1 MAEYNNPGNIRP
13 GQKYAGETGK
23 FYAARDG
30 SKYVI
35 FDSKEMGLRALF
47 IDLKSKINQF
57 DGDVEKIISKYAP
70 SSDANPTKNYIDF
83 VKSNVGKDI
92 VTEQDLPK
100 LVSAVIKF
108 ENKPKT
114 ASKYLK
120 PDLLQTA
127 MQLSSVNMPQKTT
140 LAEAKEIV
148 GIESKAPK
156 QQNTS
161 NEQETILSTVR
172 PATDARAK
180 RVQKLI
186 DASEEP
192 LNIIEERQ
200 QSNIPTKQ
208 IADKTLNIIETR
220 QKSDGSIDDS
230 DSVAILEQR
239 QNVVASQP
247 DETELSLLE
256 RQTKPIERQAKPIE
270 KNVNGFLYGKPDP
283 LNFLPNQAIDK
294 PLGTFTENIS
304 AAYRASRATDQ
315 SVSEGT
321 MLRDEWQPI
330 IDEINEKTGSSYFN
344 PADHLR
350 AGLFSAP
357 ATQGDGE
364 RKYQYSTQKIFKH
377 IQDNS
382 DVLPDLQTITHE
394 QLLKQ
399 AQQQALANRENFGEV
414 THRSPGASNVIAR
427 FLGSMG
433 GIATDPVVYESM
445 GFAGAS
451 KTLYGAMFREAA
463 IGAGTEAVAQAGV
476 KEWYESL
483 GLDYTY
489 QQFWQAIAFGGVFGA
504 GTPLAFRIGGKTIR
518 ATGKTISLTA
528 DQVKK
533 GYQALVGSGAAR
545 ETGTTRAARAT
556 AEAADDAVA
565 ANPLGPAPDAPEQII
580 VYAPNGQPQVATV
593 VARSESGSIIV
604 KLADGKETVVGD
616 EGIISSSVYDPN
628 FKIESI
634 EGTPLVKNLSDDEI
648 IAVIETLDRK
658 INTPGQTQSAMTSF
672 VSQRNALRIEQKRRA
687 GEDVTTPDDPIIS
700 SRQDAEI
707 AHDARVMDADRAVE
721 NNVPPSMPDVP
732 PATVRPPESVY
743 DADNLDGVIF
753 RFNAKDIEVDAK
765 TFQFKEGGD
774 EFGVT
779 KRLQGVKTWNP
790 YLSGTVTVYE
800 YANGSRFIAD
810 GHQRLGLAKRIMAQ
824 DPSQDVRLHG
834 YLFREI
840 DGIDPE
846 VARAFAAIKN
856 ISEGTGTAIDAT
868 KVLRD
873 APERFED
880 LPPNSVLVRQA
891 RALVNLSD
899 EGFGVV
905 INGVVPPNYAALV
918 GRLIPDD
925 EGLQLN
931 ALSVLSKTDPAN
943 EFQAEAIVRQVRDA
957 GAEKVT
963 QIGLFGEEV
972 ITESFFA
979 ERARILDR
987 AQKILRQD
995 KNAFKS
1001 LVDNASRLEAEGNQL
1016 AKQANQRRADNDTQ
1030 AIALLQA
1037 LANRKGDLSDA
1048 LTAAAKQARD
1058 TGSYAEPSRSFVEA
1072 IRRSIESG
1080 DFDRISTG
1088 DVGQPVNVAA
1098 ESRSGTQEAERV
1110 VDEFDQPGGE
1120 GVINQANQ
1128 LQDDIFGAVDPE
1140 PQPVREVKIPE
1151 DRIIRLKDLDVVEA
1165 KAIETQARINQ
1176 AFQSVDDLM
1185 DRGAR
1190 NHDDLTAQIKT
1201 VAESVGAKQK
1211 VAPLKLR
1218 KRVEEK
1224 IRDKYEGDLNLVTDV
1239 ARGGIEAETNEIAD
1253 AFVEAISQRYK
1264 VIDEGYIFTAE
1275 GYFDRKLAVIFD
1287 DGQIG
1292 EIQIWSPGML
1302 EAKNSRGHDL
1312 YKISRDL
1319 KQPKEAREKA
1329 VADMQQLYGDVA
1341 ANLSDSWKAILARQI
1356 PSGIDAP
1363 SRAATEA
1370 TTARVTSGDPS
1381 SPITSE
1387 ASIRDQL
1394 PVSDND
1400 TILPLDISMVGIKSS
1415 TRKNLIGASSDNID
1429 IANQN
1434 VKVDLDEEIPVSLR
1448 VDPETNEVIAQTMT
1462 LRQIQDD
1469 ISQDVKMLDRLRGC
1483 VK

>member
-1 MAEYNNPGNIRP
+1 MSIFL
-13 GQKYAGETGK
+13 GK
-23 FYAARDG
+23 KDPTVMLDFAPQSKG
-30 SKYVI
+30 SLGFLDNLTKAYENFEANRTSV
-35 FDSKEMGLRALF
+35 
-47 IDLKSKINQF
+47 
-57 DGDVEKIISKYAP
+57 
-70 SSDANPTKNYIDF
+70 SDANLLEEELQPYVDILQKEAESGFQFTDTGMRVGYNPAHNLRFGLFNDELRMGNFQKAADGLESQIKELYN
-83 VKSNVGKDI
+83 SNP
-92 VTEQDLPK
+92 E
-100 LVSAVIKF
+100 
-108 ENKPKT
+108 
-114 ASKYLK
+114 KY
-120 PDLLQTA
+120 PDLKDFSV
-127 MQLSSVNMPQKTT
+127 LSAYERT
-140 LAEAKEIV
+140 KE
-148 GIESKAPK
+148 
-156 QQNTS
+156 
-161 NEQETILSTVR
+161 
-172 PATDARAK
+172 RAVK
-180 RVQKLI
+180 
-186 DASEEP
+186 
-192 LNIIEERQ
+192 
-200 QSNIPTKQ
+200 
-208 IADKTLNIIETR
+208 
-220 QKSDGSIDDS
+220 
-230 DSVAILEQR
+230 
-239 QNVVASQP
+239 
-247 DETELSLLE
+247 
-256 RQTKPIERQAKPIE
+256 IE
-270 KNVNGFLYGKPDP
+270 KEY
-283 LNFLPNQAIDK
+283 
-294 PLGTFTENIS
+294 
-304 AAYRASRATDQ
+304 
-315 SVSEGT
+315 
-321 MLRDEWQPI
+321 
-330 IDEINEKTGSSYFN
+330 NEVV
-344 PADHLR
+344 
-350 AGLFSAP
+350 
-357 ATQGDGE
+357 Q
-364 RKYQYSTQKIFKH
+364 
-377 IQDNS
+377 
-382 DVLPDLQTITHE
+382 
-394 QLLKQ
+394 
-399 AQQQALANRENFGEV
+399 
-414 THRSPGASNVIAR
+414 RSPGLSNWFAQTFGEI
-427 FLGSMG
+427 GSA
-433 GIATDPVVYESM
+433 ATDPAYAAAYLFGGGSGRLLQIALTEAAL
-445 GFAGAS
+445 GAGAEGLIAT
-451 KTLYGAMFREAA
+451 KVQDWYKETGREFTDEEFWTQVLLGGT
-463 IGAGTEAVAQAGV
+463 IGAA
-476 KEWYESL
+476 SP
-483 GLDYTY
+483 
-489 QQFWQAIAFGGVFGA
+489 F
-504 GTPLAFRIGGKTIR
+504 AFRGLGIVGGKTVQ
-518 ATGKTISLTA
+518 GVKMTA
-528 DQVKK
+528 KQMRK
-533 GYQALVGSGAAR
+533 GLQALKESGSPSTPLG
-545 ETGTTRAARAT
+545 RAAENELDNQVNIEET
-556 AEAADDAVA
+556 
-565 ANPLGPAPDAPEQII
+565 NPLTSKKVDSTEQVTDAPEQII

-593 VARSESGSIIV
+593 VARSETGSIIV
-604 KLADGKETVVGD
+604 KLADGKETLVGD
-616 EGIISSSVYDPN
+616 KGIISSSVYDPN
-628 FKIESI
+628 FMIESI

-800 YANGSRFIAD
+800 YANGRRFIAD

-891 RALVNLSD
+891 RALVNLSV

-905 INGVVPPNYAALV
+905 INGVVPPNYGALV

-1128 LQDDIFGAVDPE
+1128 LQDDIFGAADPE

-1165 KAIETQARINQ
+1165 KAIEIQAKANQ
-1176 AFQSVDDLM
+1176 AFVSVDDIM
-1185 DRGAR
+1185 DRAAR

-1211 VAPLKLR
+1211 VASLKLR

-1239 ARGGIEAETNEIAD
+1239 ARGGIEVETNEIAD

-1275 GYFDRKLAVIFD
+1275 GYFDRKLSVIFD

-1341 ANLSDSWKAILARQI
+1341 ANLSDSWKAILARQT
-1356 PSGIDAP
+1356 PLGIDAP
-1363 SRAATEA
+1363 SRAVTEA
-1370 TTARVTSGDPS
+1370 TISRVTSGDLS

-1387 ASIRDQL
+1387 ALIGPQAPLVDNNTISPID
-1394 PVSDND
+1394 VS
-1400 TILPLDISMVGIKSS
+1400 MAGIEPS

>member
-294 PLGTFTENIS
+294 PLGTFTENIT

-330 IDEINEKTGSSYFN
+330 IDEINEKTGSKYFN

-414 THRSPGASNVIAR
+414 THRSTGASNVIAR

-476 KEWYESL
+476 KQWYESL

-489 QQFWQAIAFGGVFGA
+489 EQFWTAVAFGGVFGA
-504 GTPLAFRIGGKTIR
+504 GTPLAFRVAGKSV
-518 ATGKTISLTA
+518 SLTA
-528 DQVKK
+528 DQAKK

-565 ANPLGPAPDAPEQII
+565 ANPLGPKPEAKKDFVDQALDAAKEAKEELSAALKAKDAAAAKIDDDLDAGKITLEQAKQLESELPEFIAFKKAQEKFKELDEAANKAVADDAKGIVPEQII
-580 VYAPNGQPQVATV
+580 P
-593 VARSESGSIIV
+593 
-604 KLADGKETVVGD
+604 
-616 EGIISSSVYDPN
+616 
-628 FKIESI
+628 
-634 EGTPLVKNLSDDEI
+634 
-648 IAVIETLDRK
+648 
-658 INTPGQTQSAMTSF
+658 
-672 VSQRNALRIEQKRRA
+672 
-687 GEDVTTPDDPIIS
+687 

-721 NNVPPSMPDVP
+721 NNVPPSMPDAP
-732 PATVRPPESVY
+732 PVGVRPPESAY
-743 DADNLDGVIF
+743 DADNLDGLVF
-753 RFNAKDIEVDAK
+753 RFDPDEIGVDAE
-765 TFQFKEGGD
+765 TFQFKAGGD

-779 KRLQGVKTWNP
+779 ERLQGITTWDAIKAGQI
-790 YLSGTVTVYE
+790 SVFEFADGR
-800 YANGSRFIAD
+800 RFIAD
-810 GHQRLGLAKRIMAQ
+810 GHQRLGLAKRIKAQ
-824 DPSQDVRLHG
+824 DPSQDVRLYGH
-834 YLFREI
+834 LLREV
-840 DGIDPE
+840 DGITPE
-846 VARAFAAIKN
+846 MARVIAAVKNVA
-856 ISEGTGTAIDAT
+856 EGTGTAIDAA

-873 APERFED
+873 APERFGE
-880 LPPNSVLVRQA
+880 LPPKSALVRQA
-891 RALVNLSD
+891 QGLVNLTD
-899 EGFGVV
+899 DAFGVV
-905 INGVVPPNYAALV
+905 INGVVPANYAALV

-925 EGLQLN
+925 EGLQAN

-943 EFQAEAIVRQVRDA
+943 EFQAESIVRQVRDA
-957 GAEKVT
+957 GSEKVT

-987 AQKILRQD
+987 AQRILRQD

-1048 LTAAAKQARD
+1048 LTAAAREARE
-1058 TGSYAEPSRSFVEA
+1058 TGSYTEPSRGFVDA

-1098 ESRSGTQEAERV
+1098 ESRIAAKEPEPA
-1110 VDEFDQPGGE
+1110 VDEFDQPGGV
-1120 GVINQANQ
+1120 GAQRQADQ
-1128 LQDDIFGAVDPE
+1128 LEADNLPPRREAMQEDEQLRDDLRQLLERGADETEIDSHPAVTRAIE
-1140 PQPVREVKIPE
+1140 
-1151 DRIIRLKDLDVVEA
+1151 EA
-1165 KAIETQARINQ
+1165 KAIPETHTLDGYLSERWIETREFKFGEETVTGFADAVQR
-1176 AFQSVDDLM
+1176 LYE
-1185 DRGAR
+1185 GAR
-1190 NHDDLTAQIKT
+1190 RLAWTDEGKVVPDAPTRFEKRAVVVLGPPAAGKSTIANP
-1201 VAESVGAKQK
+1201 VARKLGAVVIDADEAKKVLPEYNNGIGANAVHEESSY
-1211 VAPLKLR
+1211 
-1218 KRVEEK
+1218 
-1224 IRDKYEGDLNLVTDV
+1224 ISNLVEQITIAQGANIVIPKVGGSPDSIRRLITRLRDAGYEIDIMDMAVKYGEARRRMYLRFVNTGRLIDPDYVRAVGDNPSKTYDTLKQEGVADGYTRIDNNVGRDAEKPILEDTRNLLEGTDLRV
-1239 ARGGIEAETNEIAD
+1239 SEGRGQSGELGAR
-1253 AFVEAISQRYK
+1253 
-1264 VIDEGYIFTAE
+1264 
-1275 GYFDRKLAVIFD
+1275 AVSEEPST
-1287 DGQIG
+1287 GRIG
-1292 EIQIWSPGML
+1292 ETESEL
-1302 EAKNSRGHDL
+1302 ELDL
-1312 YKISRDL
+1312 
-1319 KQPKEAREKA
+1319 
-1329 VADMQQLYGDVA
+1329 
-1341 ANLSDSWKAILARQI
+1341 
-1356 PSGIDAP
+1356 
-1363 SRAATEA
+1363 
-1370 TTARVTSGDPS
+1370 
-1381 SPITSE
+1381 
-1387 ASIRDQL
+1387 
-1394 PVSDND
+1394 
-1400 TILPLDISMVGIKSS
+1400 
-1415 TRKNLIGASSDNID
+1415 
-1429 IANQN
+1429 
-1434 VKVDLDEEIPVSLR
+1434 EIPVAER
-1448 VDPETNEVIAQTMT
+1448 IGDDGEVIAETMT
-1462 LRQIQDD
+1462 LRDIRNEIDQD
-1469 ISQDVKMLDRLRGC
+1469 QKMLDRLEGC
-1483 VK
+1483 AA

>member
-1 MAEYNNPGNIRP
+1 M
-13 GQKYAGETGK
+13 T
-23 FYAARDG
+23 
-30 SKYVI
+30 
-35 FDSKEMGLRALF
+35 
-47 IDLKSKINQF
+47 
-57 DGDVEKIISKYAP
+57 
-70 SSDANPTKNYIDF
+70 
-83 VKSNVGKDI
+83 
-92 VTEQDLPK
+92 
-100 LVSAVIKF
+100 
-108 ENKPKT
+108 
-114 ASKYLK
+114 
-120 PDLLQTA
+120 
-127 MQLSSVNMPQKTT
+127 
-140 LAEAKEIV
+140 
-148 GIESKAPK
+148 
-156 QQNTS
+156 
-161 NEQETILSTVR
+161 
-172 PATDARAK
+172 
-180 RVQKLI
+180 
-186 DASEEP
+186 
-192 LNIIEERQ
+192 
-200 QSNIPTKQ
+200 
-208 IADKTLNIIETR
+208 
-220 QKSDGSIDDS
+220 
-230 DSVAILEQR
+230 
-239 QNVVASQP
+239 
-247 DETELSLLE
+247 
-256 RQTKPIERQAKPIE
+256 
-270 KNVNGFLYGKPDP
+270 FLYGKQDP
-283 LNFLPNQAIDK
+283 LDLLPGQGLNK
-294 PLGTFTENIS
+294 PLGTFTENIT

-330 IDEINEKTGSSYFN
+330 IDEINEKTGSNYFN

-414 THRSPGASNVIAR
+414 THRSTGASNVIAR

-451 KTLYGAMFREAA
+451 KTLYGAMLREAA

-489 QQFWQAIAFGGVFGA
+489 QQFWQAVAFGGVFGA
-504 GTPLAFRIGGKTIR
+504 GTPLAFRIAGKSV
-518 ATGKTISLTA
+518 SLTA
-528 DQVKK
+528 DQAKK

-556 AEAADDAVA
+556 AEAADDTVA

-687 GEDVTTPDDPIIS
+687 GEDVTTPDDPIIP

-732 PATVRPPESVY
+732 PATVRPLESAY
-743 DADNLDGVIF
+743 DADNLDGLVF
-753 RFNAKDIEVDAK
+753 RFDPDEIGVDAE
-765 TFQFKEGGD
+765 TFQFKAGGD

-779 KRLQGVKTWNP
+779 ERLQGITTWDAIKAGQI
-790 YLSGTVTVYE
+790 SVFEFADGR
-800 YANGSRFIAD
+800 RFIAD
-810 GHQRLGLAKRIMAQ
+810 GHQRLGLAKRIKAQ
-824 DPSQDVRLHG
+824 DPSQDVRLYGH
-834 YLFREI
+834 LLREV
-840 DGIDPE
+840 DGITPE
-846 VARAFAAIKN
+846 MARVIAAVKNVA
-856 ISEGTGTAIDAT
+856 EGTGTAIDAA

-873 APERFED
+873 APERFGE
-880 LPPNSVLVRQA
+880 LPPKSALVRQA
-891 RALVNLSD
+891 QGLVNLTD
-899 EGFGVV
+899 DAFGVV
-905 INGVVPPNYAALV
+905 INGVVPANYAALV

-925 EGLQLN
+925 EGLQAN

-943 EFQAEAIVRQVRDA
+943 EFQAESIVRQVRDA
-957 GAEKVT
+957 GSEKVT

-995 KNAFKS
+995 KNAFRS

-1048 LTAAAKQARD
+1048 LTAAAREARE
-1058 TGSYAEPSRSFVEA
+1058 TGSYTEPSRSFVDA

-1098 ESRSGTQEAERV
+1098 ESRIAAKEPEPA
-1110 VDEFDQPGGE
+1110 VDEFDQPGGVGAQRQADQLE
-1120 GVINQANQ
+1120 ADNLPPRREAMQEDEQLRDDLRQLLERGADETEIDSHPAVIRA
-1128 LQDDIFGAVDPE
+1128 IE
-1140 PQPVREVKIPE
+1140 
-1151 DRIIRLKDLDVVEA
+1151 EA
-1165 KAIETQARINQ
+1165 KAIPETHTFDGYLSERWIETREFKFGEETVTGFADAVQR
-1176 AFQSVDDLM
+1176 LYE
-1185 DRGAR
+1185 GAR
-1190 NHDDLTAQIKT
+1190 RLAWTDEGKVVPDAPTRFEKRAVVVLGPPAAGKSTIANP
-1201 VAESVGAKQK
+1201 VARKLGAVIIDADEAKKILPEYNNGIGANAVHEESSY
-1211 VAPLKLR
+1211 
-1218 KRVEEK
+1218 
-1224 IRDKYEGDLNLVTDV
+1224 ISNLVEQITIAQGANIVIPKVGGSPDSIRRLITRMRDAGYEIDIMDMAVKYGEARRRMYLRFVNTGRLIDPDYVRAVGDNPSKTYDTLKQEGVADGYTRIDNNVGRDAEKPVLEDTRNLLEGTDLRV
-1239 ARGGIEAETNEIAD
+1239 SEGRGQSGELGAR
-1253 AFVEAISQRYK
+1253 
-1264 VIDEGYIFTAE
+1264 
-1275 GYFDRKLAVIFD
+1275 AVSEEPST
-1287 DGQIG
+1287 GRIG
-1292 EIQIWSPGML
+1292 ETESEL
-1302 EAKNSRGHDL
+1302 ELDL
-1312 YKISRDL
+1312 
-1319 KQPKEAREKA
+1319 
-1329 VADMQQLYGDVA
+1329 
-1341 ANLSDSWKAILARQI
+1341 
-1356 PSGIDAP
+1356 
-1363 SRAATEA
+1363 
-1370 TTARVTSGDPS
+1370 
-1381 SPITSE
+1381 
-1387 ASIRDQL
+1387 
-1394 PVSDND
+1394 
-1400 TILPLDISMVGIKSS
+1400 
-1415 TRKNLIGASSDNID
+1415 
-1429 IANQN
+1429 
-1434 VKVDLDEEIPVSLR
+1434 EIPVAER
-1448 VDPETNEVIAQTMT
+1448 IGDDGEVVAQTMT
-1462 LRQIQDD
+1462 LRDIRNEIDQD
-1469 ISQDVKMLDRLRGC
+1469 QKMLDRLEGC
-1483 VK
+1483 AA